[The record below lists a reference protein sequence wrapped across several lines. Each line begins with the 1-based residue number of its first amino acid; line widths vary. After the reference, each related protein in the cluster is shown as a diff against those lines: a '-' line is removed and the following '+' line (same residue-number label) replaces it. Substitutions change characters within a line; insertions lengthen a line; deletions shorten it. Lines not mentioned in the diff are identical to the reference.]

1 MRLLANNVYCY
12 NNLESHWQT
21 WDMLQYPSGGYCSLR
36 RFTEL
41 QVPYSV
47 GPENNYSPLWWDFL
61 VEPPIQ
67 QTFWNFFP
75 IKVNKF
81 LSKLWLLHARPPPQQ
96 NFQRPCIYLWWYGY
110 FQGPHI
116 SNNNCLRTMQQNH
129 LAETLLILKSSFVL
143 QDHSI
148 ISSLSTQAQGW
159 TLHPPYFLLVQTAP
173 VHHPESDIC
182 EMKRSQQPTA
192 RIAGRKP
199 A

>member
-1 MRLLANNVYCY
+1 MPTVTTSLNYTAIHETCY
-12 NNLESHWQT
+12 NTLVVDIAHSEDLLNYRYLLLLVQKIT
-21 WDMLQYPSGGYCSLR
+21 ILPFGGI
-36 RFTEL
+36 
-41 QVPYSV
+41 
-47 GPENNYSPLWWDFL
+47 FL
-61 VEPPIQ
+61 LNPRIQ

-81 LSKLWLLHARPPPQQ
+81 LSKLWLLHARPPPPPTE
-96 NFQRPCIYLWWYGY
+96 FSKTLHIWWYGY

-173 VHHPESDIC
+173 VHHPENDIC
-182 EMKRSQQPTA
+182 EMKRSQQTTA

>member
-1 MRLLANNVYCY
+1 MSIVTTPLNYIAIHETCY
-12 NNLESHWQT
+12 NTLVVDIAHSEDLLNYRYLILLVQKIT
-21 WDMLQYPSGGYCSLR
+21 ILPFGGICLLNPQ
-36 RFTEL
+36 FNKPGL
-41 QVPYSV
+41 
-47 GPENNYSPLWWDFL
+47 
-61 VEPPIQ
+61 
-67 QTFWNFFP
+67 FFS

-81 LSKLWLLHARPPPQQ
+81 LSNLWLLHARPPPPSPTE
-96 NFQRPCIYLWWYGY
+96 FSKTLHIWWYGY

-148 ISSLSTQAQGW
+148 ISSLSIQAQGW

-182 EMKRSQQPTA
+182 EMKRSQETTA